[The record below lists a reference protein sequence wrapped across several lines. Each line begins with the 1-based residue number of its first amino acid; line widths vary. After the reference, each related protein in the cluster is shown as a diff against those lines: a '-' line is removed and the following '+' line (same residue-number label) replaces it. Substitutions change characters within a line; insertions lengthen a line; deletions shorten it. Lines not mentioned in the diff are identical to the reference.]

1 MMGSGREDLEAG
13 VDLVPCL
20 RVRPCLLD
28 LCLLLVTLE
37 TFLDGS
43 KLDIQANNTSSLE
56 MSVCELR

>member
-13 VDLVPCL
+13 LDLVPCF

-28 LCLLLVTLE
+28 LYLSLMILE

-43 KLDIQANNTSSLE
+43 KLDIQ
-56 MSVCELR
+56 CE